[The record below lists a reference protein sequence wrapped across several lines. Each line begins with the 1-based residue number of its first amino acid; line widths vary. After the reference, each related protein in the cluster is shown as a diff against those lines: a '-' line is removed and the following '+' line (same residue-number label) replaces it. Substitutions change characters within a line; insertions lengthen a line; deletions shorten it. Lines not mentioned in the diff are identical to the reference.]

1 MKSERPLKVVFFKT
15 DSGNE
20 PVREWLRELP
30 KEDCKSIGTDILTVQ
45 YAWPVGKP
53 LVDNLGDGLWEVRS
67 RLNNRIAR
75 TLFAVQLM
83 KKLCCCTASSR
94 NNKKRRRPNSTW
106 RKSVKSNIWRIYEQK
121 KTSRRR
127 LPEISS
133 VNKAFWVKS
142 ETRALK
148 QAVSLQLN
156 RLLKENELTK
166 TEMAVRMKT
175 SRAVVDRLLDATNS
189 SVTLN
194 TLNKAARALGR
205 KIKIELVPA

>member
-1 MKSERPLKVVFFKT
+1 MNKRKHRGGDFRDFLGEQ
-15 DSGNE
+15 G
-20 PVREWLRELP
+20 
-30 KEDCKSIGTDILTVQ
+30 IL
-45 YAWPVGKP
+45 G
-53 LVDNLGDGLWEVRS
+53 EV
-67 RLNNRIAR
+67 
-75 TLFAVQLM
+75 
-83 KKLCCCTASSR
+83 
-94 NNKKRRRPNSTW
+94 
-106 RKSVKSNIWRIYEQK
+106 
-121 KTSRRR
+121 
-127 LPEISS
+127 
-133 VNKAFWVKS
+133 

-205 KIKIELVPA
+205 KIKIELVRP